1 MNIKE
6 IAYQIASVNMK
17 NKCSPAELEEFAEAL
32 VAELAKENK
41 PVAWMY
47 EYSYDLNGDKQGH
60 WPVEMYTHVS
70 FSRSK
75 PSVESTPLYTLPPTA
90 EQIEQETAEALR
102 KDAMP
107 EGWVLC
113 TNKLP
118 PDETPVLILI
128 NGELRIGE
136 RRWEYPSFEES
147 YKAFWYWDD
156 PADDGQEWDNND
168 VTHWTPLPAAPKQG
182 K

>member
-6 IAYQIASVNMK
+6 TALKVWDSNMIECPPENLTK
-17 NKCSPAELEEFAEAL
+17 FAEAL

-90 EQIEQETAEALR
+90 EQIEQETAEAIAKMLDD
-102 KDAMP
+102 KDVGRTDYCMHVYE
-107 EGWVLC
+107 EGEQYKSEAIAAVR
-113 TNKLP
+113 
-118 PDETPVLILI
+118 
-128 NGELRIGE
+128 NGAWKEC
-136 RRWEYPSFEES
+136 
-147 YKAFWYWDD
+147 K
-156 PADDGQEWDNND
+156 
-168 VTHWTPLPAAPKQG
+168 
-182 K
+182 

>member
-6 IAYQIASVNMK
+6 TALQLAYR
-17 NKCSPAELEEFAEAL
+17 KCTSYEHVPVDMGIRYSFSDAHLIDFAEAL

-90 EQIEQETAEALR
+90 EQIERSVAEACAKLLR
-102 KDAMP
+102 H
-107 EGWVLC
+107 V
-113 TNKLP
+113 
-118 PDETPVLILI
+118 
-128 NGELRIGE
+128 
-136 RRWEYPSFEES
+136 
-147 YKAFWYWDD
+147 
-156 PADDGQEWDNND
+156 D
-168 VTHWTPLPAAPKQG
+168 VTKQSYAEAIRSG
-182 K
+182 AWKEYK